1 MHTIQGKS
9 IGINDVMLD
18 TYSRCVLEDG
28 AQLTVE
34 AGTNG
39 YRGKGREAGGRT
51 YIRLASGFGDF
62 LFRPVKNSK
71 GRIIGVEICGCGD
84 AELDALVKA
93 LSFALKA
100 LEDGRDEVDD

>member
-39 YRGKGREAGGRT
+39 CH
-51 YIRLASGFGDF
+51 L
-62 LFRPVKNSK
+62 
-71 GRIIGVEICGCGD
+71 
-84 AELDALVKA
+84 
-93 LSFALKA
+93 
-100 LEDGRDEVDD
+100 